1 MALSL
6 LSRQA
11 RLQALKI
18 PLALSSARRFE
29 STLVE
34 TEEDGKIFFVSI
46 ARPEKRN
53 AVNAETA
60 KQLSE
65 AFRAFENHDECS
77 VAVFFGKGG
86 SFCAGYDLQELSERD
101 PEKFLKS
108 VPPVGEGDA
117 PMGPSRLKLSKPV
130 IGAIEGHAVAGGMEL
145 ALICDLRVAAEN
157 TVMGIFNRRFGV
169 PLLDG
174 GTARLPYIVGLSR
187 ALDLIMTGRPVSA
200 QEAYSMGLVN
210 RVVPNGKALDEA
222 IKLAKL
228 IARFP
233 QESLITERKSVY
245 YSVFNAESF
254 YDALSY
260 EHSKGVKVQTIK
272 DSIKGAKEFLEGKG
286 RKGSFDDYL
295 D

>member
-11 RLQALKI
+11 RLRALKI
-18 PLALSSARRFE
+18 PLALASARRFE

-117 PMGPSRLKLSKPV
+117 PMVSKVSRKVQAFS
-130 IGAIEGHAVAGGMEL
+130 
-145 ALICDLRVAAEN
+145 EN
-157 TVMGIFNRRFGV
+157 RKQ
-169 PLLDG
+169 
-174 GTARLPYIVGLSR
+174 ACR
-187 ALDLIMTGRPVSA
+187 ALTFDFQKSYGIKVFVPFLLFFLSPIALFIVAIAYVCPLMGHRAFLHVKSHVQLCFDNPTHTCTTRARVVNRFFREQDVTFIGLFPVKR
-200 QEAYSMGLVN
+200 EAYMLYRYFDQRFIMFMKACIWHWLVN
-210 RVVPNGKALDEA
+210 RCL
-222 IKLAKL
+222 L
-228 IARFP
+228 
-233 QESLITERKSVY
+233 
-245 YSVFNAESF
+245 
-254 YDALSY
+254 
-260 EHSKGVKVQTIK
+260 HSQREI
-272 DSIKGAKEFLEGKG
+272 D
-286 RKGSFDDYL
+286 
-295 D
+295 

>member
-1 MALSL
+1 V
-6 LSRQA
+6 
-11 RLQALKI
+11 KI
-18 PLALSSARRFE
+18 PLALASARRFE
-29 STLVE
+29 NTLVE

-187 ALDLIMTGRPVSA
+187 AFGPHHDWLIRPVSA
-200 QEAYSMGLVN
+200 QEVLQYGTGQPG
-210 RVVPNGKALDEA
+210 VVPNGKALDEA
-222 IKLAKL
+222 IKLRCPTPGWKL
-228 IARFP
+228 IIHA
-233 QESLITERKSVY
+233 SVY

>member
-1 MALSL
+1 MLCFGRKMALSL

-11 RLQALKI
+11 RLRALKI
-18 PLALSSARRFE
+18 PLALASARRFE
-29 STLVE
+29 NTLVE

-117 PMGPSRLKLSKPV
+117 PMVSKVSRKVQAFS
-130 IGAIEGHAVAGGMEL
+130 
-145 ALICDLRVAAEN
+145 EN
-157 TVMGIFNRRFGV
+157 RKE
-169 PLLDG
+169 
-174 GTARLPYIVGLSR
+174 ACR
-187 ALDLIMTGRPVSA
+187 ALTFDFQKSYGIKVFVPFLLLFLSPMTLFIVA
-200 QEAYSMGLVN
+200 TAYVCPFMGHRAFLHVKSHVQLCFDN
-210 RVVPNGKALDEA
+210 PTHVHDTRAC
-222 IKLAKL
+222 
-228 IARFP
+228 R
-233 QESLITERKSVY
+233 ESLFS
-245 YSVFNAESF
+245 
-254 YDALSY
+254 
-260 EHSKGVKVQTIK
+260 
-272 DSIKGAKEFLEGKG
+272 
-286 RKGSFDDYL
+286 
-295 D
+295 

>member
-1 MALSL
+1 MFSRRLKFERCDWPTVALETQLVPGYHYQKGATLEVGVWRAREVLCFDRKMALSL

-11 RLQALKI
+11 RLRALKI
-18 PLALSSARRFE
+18 PLALASARRFE

-117 PMGPSRLKLSKPV
+117 PLVSKSFAKSSSFFRESKTSLQSIKTFHFQKTYEIKVFVPFFTAFSFAHDSVYRCNCICLPVDGPSCFFARQVP
-130 IGAIEGHAVAGGMEL
+130 
-145 ALICDLRVAAEN
+145 C
-157 TVMGIFNRRFGV
+157 TV
-169 PLLDG
+169 
-174 GTARLPYIVGLSR
+174 
-187 ALDLIMTGRPVSA
+187 
-200 QEAYSMGLVN
+200 
-210 RVVPNGKALDEA
+210 
-222 IKLAKL
+222 
-228 IARFP
+228 
-233 QESLITERKSVY
+233 
-245 YSVFNAESF
+245 VF
-254 YDALSY
+254 
-260 EHSKGVKVQTIK
+260 
-272 DSIKGAKEFLEGKG
+272 
-286 RKGSFDDYL
+286 
-295 D
+295 

>member
-1 MALSL
+1 MF
-6 LSRQA
+6 SR
-11 RLQALKI
+11 RLKFERCDWPTVVLETQLVPGYHYQKEATCGERGIVFRSNCYLGRPVKI
-18 PLALSSARRFE
+18 PLALASARRFE

-117 PMGPSRLKLSKPV
+117 PMVSKVSRKVQAFLENRKQACRALKRLTFRRVMRLKFLY
-130 IGAIEGHAVAGGMEL
+130 L
-145 ALICDLRVAAEN
+145 FYC
-157 TVMGIFNRRFGV
+157 FFF
-169 PLLDG
+169 
-174 GTARLPYIVGLSR
+174 
-187 ALDLIMTGRPVSA
+187 RP
-200 QEAYSMGLVN
+200 
-210 RVVPNGKALDEA
+210 
-222 IKLAKL
+222 
-228 IARFP
+228 
-233 QESLITERKSVY
+233 
-245 YSVFNAESF
+245 
-254 YDALSY
+254 
-260 EHSKGVKVQTIK
+260 
-272 DSIKGAKEFLEGKG
+272 
-286 RKGSFDDYL
+286 
-295 D
+295 

>member
-1 MALSL
+1 MFRSKMALSL

-11 RLQALKI
+11 RLRALKI
-18 PLALSSARRFE
+18 PLALASARRFE

-117 PMGPSRLKLSKPV
+117 PMVSKVSRKVQAFS
-130 IGAIEGHAVAGGMEL
+130 
-145 ALICDLRVAAEN
+145 EN
-157 TVMGIFNRRFGV
+157 RKQ
-169 PLLDG
+169 
-174 GTARLPYIVGLSR
+174 ACR
-187 ALDLIMTGRPVSA
+187 ALTFDFQKSYGIKVFVPFLLLFLSPMTLFIVATAYVCPLMAIVLFCTSSPMYSCVLITQRTCTTRARVVNRFFREQDVTFIGLFPVKR
-200 QEAYSMGLVN
+200 EACMLYRYFDQRFIMFMRACMWHWLVN
-210 RVVPNGKALDEA
+210 RCL
-222 IKLAKL
+222 L
-228 IARFP
+228 
-233 QESLITERKSVY
+233 
-245 YSVFNAESF
+245 
-254 YDALSY
+254 
-260 EHSKGVKVQTIK
+260 HS
-272 DSIKGAKEFLEGKG
+272 
-286 RKGSFDDYL
+286 
-295 D
+295 

>member
-1 MALSL
+1 MFSRRLKFECCDWPTVALETQLVPGYHYQKGATLEVGVWRAREVLCFDRKMALSS

-11 RLQALKI
+11 RLRALKI
-18 PLALSSARRFE
+18 PLALASARRFE

-34 TEEDGKIFFVSI
+34 TEEEGKIFFVSI

-117 PMGPSRLKLSKPV
+117 PMVS
-130 IGAIEGHAVAGGMEL
+130 
-145 ALICDLRVAAEN
+145 
-157 TVMGIFNRRFGV
+157 
-169 PLLDG
+169 
-174 GTARLPYIVGLSR
+174 LP
-187 ALDLIMTGRPVSA
+187 
-200 QEAYSMGLVN
+200 
-210 RVVPNGKALDEA
+210 
-222 IKLAKL
+222 
-228 IARFP
+228 
-233 QESLITERKSVY
+233 
-245 YSVFNAESF
+245 
-254 YDALSY
+254 
-260 EHSKGVKVQTIK
+260 
-272 DSIKGAKEFLEGKG
+272 
-286 RKGSFDDYL
+286 
-295 D
+295 

>member
-1 MALSL
+1 MFRSKMALSL
-6 LSRQA
+6 LFRQA
-11 RLQALKI
+11 RLRALKI
-18 PLALSSARRFE
+18 PLALASARRFE

-117 PMGPSRLKLSKPV
+117 PMVSKVSQKVQAFSENSKQACRALTFDFQKSYGIKVFVRFFTAFSFAHNSVYRCNCICLPVDGPSCFFARQVP
-130 IGAIEGHAVAGGMEL
+130 
-145 ALICDLRVAAEN
+145 C
-157 TVMGIFNRRFGV
+157 TV
-169 PLLDG
+169 
-174 GTARLPYIVGLSR
+174 
-187 ALDLIMTGRPVSA
+187 
-200 QEAYSMGLVN
+200 
-210 RVVPNGKALDEA
+210 
-222 IKLAKL
+222 
-228 IARFP
+228 
-233 QESLITERKSVY
+233 
-245 YSVFNAESF
+245 VF
-254 YDALSY
+254 
-260 EHSKGVKVQTIK
+260 
-272 DSIKGAKEFLEGKG
+272 
-286 RKGSFDDYL
+286 
-295 D
+295 